1 MNHSDKTILTLLFFL
16 CSVFIANA
24 QQPFKGSFL
33 TTFAFNT
40 QENMPPLLW
49 NVDGDKIAIE
59 IQDTMKR
66 KGVTR
71 RILFNAAD
79 STWLMCME
87 FNDVKQATR
96 MRTKNMAG
104 KEKKLNTKNLKTIS
118 RKNKIQN
125 YYADKMAYQTKN
137 GADTMLITEEHN
149 FDFPKHYEL
158 LCHCGL
164 VNISLRKGN
173 WYGLKNKKGMVV
185 YAKSTDKKTGNT
197 YAVTVSEIKPG
208 QVNPALFST
217 TGFKITDIPEGQSC
231 GPMTKE

>member
-1 MNHSDKTILTLLFFL
+1 
-16 CSVFIANA
+16 
-24 QQPFKGSFL
+24 
-33 TTFAFNT
+33 
-40 QENMPPLLW
+40 MPPLLW

-71 RILFNAAD
+71 RILFNALD

-104 KEKKLNTKNLKTIS
+104 KEINYNKKYLKS
-118 RKNKIQN
+118 L
-125 YYADKMAYQTKN
+125 QTKITAGN
-137 GADTMLITEEHN
+137 YTAEKMVYTTKQSTDTLAITRQLN
-149 FDFPKHYEL
+149 FDLPKYYTL

-164 VNISLRKGN
+164 INISLREGK
-173 WYGLKNKKGMVV
+173 WYHIKKNTGMMLNV
-185 YAKSTDKKTGNT
+185 KSVDKKTNNS
-197 YAVTVSEIKPG
+197 YTVSISKIIPDEI
-208 QVNPALFST
+208 NPALFSIK
-217 TGFKITDIPEGQSC
+217 GFKIADIPEGQSC